1 MKANDLLDMIG
12 NVDDNIIEEAKEK
25 KKAIL
30 PRWTKWLATA
40 ACLCILLG
48 GIAAGTFNT
57 LYRLGYFSLG
67 CGSSPGTIID
77 GDYYY
82 HVHHSG
88 LWRYSNGKAEKL
100 IGDYWM
106 RGYVLNESG
115 LYYDGYNDNLYRIEL
130 QTLKKKKIYSASDAT
145 HIDFSVKDDGNV
157 IVTVY
162 NSKKRYYYEVLIDGE
177 TGEVLERLTDKISY
191 DDPDEPDT
199 NESTTKLHYTIGE
212 REIVLVPIGRADDRM
227 YMPTE
232 NGKALLPEGNWVRD
246 FICNFCEEVKS
257 FDVYNGSDASE
268 ESEVLIIFADGKTYL
283 KPKEENPFYQG
294 TVGHILLYV
303 DHDAPENY
311 GSDGSGIWC
320 YDPDSKE
327 KWQLNISDEHSFY
340 SFTNDDEMLYSC
352 EPWNHDQA
360 AWKIIYEGNRPVAL
374 QLIDD
379 KITD

>member
-12 NVDDNIIEEAKEK
+12 KVDDNIIEEAKQK

-40 ACLCILLG
+40 ACLCLVLG
-48 GIAAGTFNT
+48 GIAAGTFNI
-57 LYRLGYFSLG
+57 LDRLGYFRLG
-67 CGSSPGTIID
+67 CSTLPGTIVD
-77 GDYYY
+77 DQYYY
-82 HVHHSG
+82 YVRHSG
-88 LWRYSNGKAEKL
+88 VWRYSNGKAEKL

-106 RGYVLNESG
+106 RGYALGENC
-115 LYYDGYNDNLYRIEL
+115 LYYDDYSANLHRIDL

-145 HIDFSVKDDGNV
+145 HIDFSVKDGGNV

-191 DDPDEPDT
+191 DDTDRSDADP
-199 NESTTKLHYTIGE
+199 HYIIGY
-212 REIVLVPIGRADDRM
+212 RDIVLVPIGEASERK

-232 NGKALLPEGNWVRD
+232 NGKALLPEGSWVRD
-246 FICNFCEEVKS
+246 SICNFCEEVKS
-257 FDVYNGSDASE
+257 FVVYNGSDASE

-283 KPKEENPFYQG
+283 KQKEEYPIYNG
-294 TVGHILLYV
+294 TIGHILLYA
-303 DHDAPENY
+303 DN
-311 GSDGSGIWC
+311 DGPGIWC

-327 KWQLNISDEHSFY
+327 KWELKTDTKHSFD
-340 SFTNDDEMLYSC
+340 SFTNDDKMLYSC
-352 EPWNHDQA
+352 EPWNCDQA
-360 AWKIIYEGNRPVAL
+360 AWKIVYEGNRPVAL